1 VEGPQGCSERRPW
14 GGAVG
19 ATPSAVV
26 RRSAS
31 CPPRL
36 YYGELRWR
44 LAANKLVYGGWQA
57 AGTACL
63 MARRLQPPRPPCA
76 RNPHPVHRRLY
87 ASAWRLLWPARHVSL
102 GQYNVGFGLPLSHAE
117 CPIESW
123 PGLSLASFATEAFEL
138 DPNFLLKLDLR
149 S

>member
-1 VEGPQGCSERRPW
+1 MEGPQGCSERRPW

-26 RRSAS
+26 RRSRAGS

-87 ASAWRLLWPARHVSL
+87 ASASPMGSQTRQSRPIQCWLWAPE
-102 GQYNVGFGLPLSHAE
+102 LSHAE
-117 CPIESW
+117 CPMS
-123 PGLSLASFATEAFEL
+123 PGLSLASFAPRLSSL
-138 DPNFLLKLDLR
+138 DPNFL

>member
-1 VEGPQGCSERRPW
+1 MEGPQGCSERRPW

-76 RNPHPVHRRLY
+76 RNPHPVHRRLRGCL
-87 ASAWRLLWPARHVSL
+87 ASPMASQTRQSRPIQCWLW
-102 GQYNVGFGLPLSHAE
+102 LPSSPTP

-123 PGLSLASFATEAFEL
+123 IVFGIFCTEAF
-138 DPNFLLKLDLR
+138 
-149 S
+149 